1 MSLVGYR
8 CGSFKPGERVNGD
21 MLHEMA
27 ASLDGE
33 VDSPEKEGDKEGN
46 RGGGSALDAAPDL
59 ARGTV
64 RVEASDKK
72 VVLASGSERPHWVH
86 VLATALLRL
95 IEHVVLLAAIAVALA
110 TVYQK
115 GEQVITELAKD
126 PPSVIRVMYYLG
138 VNTPKAVN
146 DVLLF
151 MLTFTALLGWFCAAV
166 LFFFGVR
173 PLVKPG
179 WQQILLYF
187 VLMLSILY
195 LGITVMLFVVV
206 FSG

>member
-8 CGSFKPGERVNGD
+8 RGPFKSGESVNED
-21 MLHEMA
+21 MLHELA
-27 ASLDGE
+27 ASLDSE
-33 VDSPEKEGDKEGN
+33 VDSPKKEG
-46 RGGGSALDAAPDL
+46 GSSRKSAQDADPEPD
-59 ARGTV
+59 RCTV
-64 RVEASDKK
+64 RAEASDKK
-72 VVLASGSERPHWVH
+72 VVPASGSESPHWMH

-95 IEHVVLLAAIAVALA
+95 IEHVALLAAIAVALA

-151 MLTFTALLGWFCAAV
+151 MLTFTALVGWFCAAV